1 MPPPLNP
8 QGSRSGLITAVVVL
22 SILFV
27 TSAIFAFY
35 FSAESSK
42 AQGNVKTLNDKLNQY
57 ANNEAQGDPSVQ
69 ALVEAKGEAGQ
80 SAIQVAVGQ
89 LRALSRAVTGEETTN
104 PAVAQQAVASLVQ
117 TATSDDMK

>member
-1 MPPPLNP
+1 MPPPPLSP
-8 QGSRSGLITAVVVL
+8 QGNRAGLITAVVVL

-57 ANNEAQGDPSVQ
+57 ANNEAQGDPAVQ
-69 ALVEAKGEAGQ
+69 ALVEAKGEAG

-89 LRALSRAVTGEETTN
+89 LRNL
-104 PAVAQQAVASLVQ
+104 
-117 TATSDDMK
+117 